1 VKKIKDE
8 NLFRLVRNY
17 LTVYLTD
24 QKCCSPNTV
33 KAYREALNLL
43 FDFIKCHKQI
53 PLSGI
58 TFEIL
63 DSQMVSEFLEWLE
76 KERDC
81 CIATRNHRLACI
93 RSFFSYAGKM
103 DPSVIAF
110 HNELMKVPLKKHI
123 ESKTVDFLTEN
134 ALKAILQQPDT
145 STNAG
150 IRNLFF
156 MILLYDTGARDREI
170 LDMKLKD
177 ISTTSQTPSVYLT
190 GKGRKIRIVPI
201 MQKTVSHYQNYRN
214 IFHESTPSIDDQYL
228 FYTLRHGDK
237 QQMSDDNVS
246 RFLKIYGKRAKEQ
259 CCEVPERVHP
269 HQFRHA
275 RAMHLYRSGMPLA
288 LLSEWL
294 GHANLETTMIYAYA
308 DTEMKRK
315 AIQKATGQSNPLN
328 SEKELPIW
336 RNDDDLIRKLYGLK

>member
-1 VKKIKDE
+1 MKKIKDE
-8 NLFRLVRNY
+8 NLFRLVRNF

-43 FDFIKCHKQI
+43 FNFTKNHIQL
-53 PLSGI
+53 PLSAI
-58 TFEIL
+58 AFEIL

-81 CIATRNHRLACI
+81 GVSTRNHRLACI
-93 RSFFSYAGKM
+93 RSFFNYAGKM
-103 DPSVIAF
+103 DPAVMAF
-110 HNELMKVPLKKHI
+110 HNELMKIPFKKHP
-123 ESKTVDFLTEN
+123 ESKMVDFLTEN
-134 ALKAILQQPDT
+134 ALKAILQQPDI
-145 STNAG
+145 STNTG

-170 LDMKLKD
+170 LDLRLKD
-177 ISTTSQTPSVYLT
+177 IDITSPTPCVYLT
-190 GKGRKIRIVPI
+190 GKGRKTRIVPI
-201 MQKTVSHYQNYRN
+201 MQKTVAHYQIYRK
-214 IFHESTPSIDDQYL
+214 IFHEVTAPTDNQYL
-228 FYTLRHGDK
+228 FYTVRQSEK
-237 QQMSDDNVS
+237 QQMSDDNIS
-246 RFLKIYGKRAKEQ
+246 RFLKIYGNKAKEY
-259 CCEVPERVHP
+259 CSEVPEHVHP

-275 RAMHLYRSGMPLA
+275 RAIHLYRSGMPLA

-328 SEKELPIW
+328 SKVELPYW
-336 RNDDDLIRKLYGLK
+336 KNDDDLIRKLYGLK